1 MRTTKETLLRL
12 ATDTA
17 AISANQDHSIVCIY
31 LTGSLVTE
39 SPFIGGTTDVDLFY
53 VHTNKPAIAREIRY
67 LSDDVTL
74 DIAHVEQSLYQQP
87 RHLRADAWLGPF
99 LCAKP
104 KVLYDTR
111 HWFEFT
117 EASVGAQF
125 YRPEYMLERA
135 RPIAAAARQIWMN
148 FHLSPPEIIPSN
160 IAAYLHCIELAG
172 NAIALL
178 SGAPLPLRRFF
189 LDLPLRTQVVKRP
202 DLVRLFSSAIL
213 PESQE
218 SVDWQK
224 WIPGWVDSLRLAGT
238 SKECPPVISAPRR
251 NYYSKAVDS
260 LIMEN
265 PPAAAWIMMQTWNQ
279 SAALIS
285 NDVKSMDT
293 WREACS
299 SFLQID
305 GSLDPVMEK
314 IDNLLD
320 LVEETL
326 DIFSSENGLSE

>member
-12 ATDTA
+12 ARDTA

-39 SPFIGGTTDVDLFY
+39 NPFIGGTTDVDLFF
-53 VHTNKPAIAREIRY
+53 VHTQKPAINREIRY

-74 DIAHVEQSLYQQP
+74 DIAHVEQSLYQLP

-135 RPIAAAARQIWMN
+135 RPLSAAARRIWMD
-148 FHLSPPEIIPSN
+148 FHLSPPEVLPDN
-160 IAAYLHCIELAG
+160 VLQYLHCIELAG

-189 LDLPLRTQVVKRP
+189 LDLPVRTKVVKRP
-202 DLVRLFSSAIL
+202 DLFDLFISAIL
-213 PESQE
+213 PDEIKAIDSIQWLP
-218 SVDWQK
+218 D
-224 WIPGWVDSLRLAGT
+224 WVDSLKAAATL
-238 SKECPPVISAPRR
+238 KECPPRLSTPRR
-251 NYYSKAVDS
+251 NYYEKAVEGLLLDS
-260 LIMEN
+260 
-265 PPAAAWIMMQTWNQ
+265 PAAAAWIMMNTWNQ
-279 SAALIS
+279 SAALFS
-285 NDVKSMDT
+285 SENENTDN
-293 WREACS
+293 WREACAA
-299 SFLQID
+299 FLQIN
-305 GSLDPVMEK
+305 GSFEPALEK
-314 IDNLLD
+314 MDNLLD
-320 LVEETL
+320 SVEETL
-326 DIFSSENGLSE
+326 DIFSAENGLTE

>member
-12 ATDTA
+12 ARDTA

-39 SPFIGGTTDVDLFY
+39 NPFIGGTTDVDLFF
-53 VHTNKPAIAREIRY
+53 VHTEKPPVNREIRY

-74 DIAHVEQSLYQQP
+74 DIAHVEQSLYQLP

-135 RPIAAAARQIWMN
+135 RPLAAEARRIWMD
-148 FHLSPPEIIPSN
+148 FHLAPPEVVPN
-160 IAAYLHCIELAG
+160 YVHQYLRCIELAG
-172 NAIALL
+172 NAVSLL

-189 LDLPLRTQVVKRP
+189 LDLPVRTKVVKRP
-202 DLVRLFSSAIL
+202 DLLELFTSTIL
-213 PESQE
+213 P
-218 SVDWQK
+218 VDSNEVEWNQ
-224 WIPGWVDSLRLAGT
+224 WISDWVDSLKVAAT
-238 SKECPPVISAPRR
+238 FKDCPPKLSAPRR

-260 LIMEN
+260 LLLDS
-265 PPAAAWIMMQTWNQ
+265 PAAAAWIMINTWNQ
-279 SAALIS
+279 SIDLIF
-285 NDVKSMDT
+285 NENENADN

-299 SFLQID
+299 AFLQIN
-305 GSLDPVMEK
+305 GSFESALEK
-314 IDNLLD
+314 VDELLD
-320 LVEETL
+320 SVEETL
-326 DIFSSENGLSE
+326 DVFSSENGLTE

>member
-12 ATDTA
+12 ARDTA
-17 AISANQDHSIVCIY
+17 AICANQDHSIVCIY

-39 SPFIGGTTDVDLFY
+39 TPFIGGTTDVDLFF
-53 VHTNKPAIAREIRY
+53 VHTEMPAQRREIRY

-74 DIAHVEQSLYQQP
+74 DIAHVSQSLYQLP

-135 RPIAAAARQIWMN
+135 RPMAAESRRIWMD
-148 FHLSPPEIIPSN
+148 FHLSPPEITPAN
-160 IAAYLHCIELAG
+160 ILEYLHCIEMAG

-189 LDLPLRTQVVKRP
+189 LDLPLRTQSVKRP
-202 DLVRLFSSAIL
+202 DLYDLFSSAIF
-213 PESQE
+213 PESGEKIEWQE
-218 SVDWQK
+218 WISDWK
-224 WIPGWVDSLRLAGT
+224 ETLNVAASSKDCPVSLSKSRL
-238 SKECPPVISAPRR
+238 
-251 NYYSKAVDS
+251 NYYTKAVNS
-260 LIMEN
+260 LWEEY
-265 PPAAAWIMMQTWNQ
+265 PAAAALILMHTWNQ
-279 SAALIS
+279 SASFIPPGIEP
-285 NDVKSMDT
+285 MHT
-293 WREACS
+293 WRKVCS
-299 SFLQID
+299 AFLQID
-305 GSLDPVMEK
+305 GSFDTALDKV
-314 IDNLLD
+314 DHLLD
-320 LVEETL
+320 SVEETL
-326 DIFSSENGLSE
+326 DTFSSDNGLVE

>member
-12 ATDTA
+12 ARDTA
-17 AISANQDHSIVCIY
+17 AISANQDHSIICIY

-39 SPFIGGTTDVDLFY
+39 NPFIGGTTDVDLFF
-53 VHTNKPAIAREIRY
+53 VHTEKPIQRREIRY

-74 DIAHVEQSLYQQP
+74 DIAHVEQTLYQQP

-135 RPIAAAARQIWMN
+135 RSLAAAARRIWTD
-148 FHLSPPEIIPSN
+148 FHLSPPEITPFHVQE
-160 IAAYLHCIELAG
+160 YLHCIELAG
-172 NAIALL
+172 NAVALL
-178 SGAPLPLRRFF
+178 SGAPLPLRHFF
-189 LDLPLRTQVVKRP
+189 LDLPMRTQVVKRP
-202 DLVRLFSSAIL
+202 DLFDLFSSTIL
-213 PESQE
+213 PENRKE
-218 SVDWQK
+218 VEWQQ
-224 WIPGWVDSLRLAGT
+224 WIPDWIDTLRLAST
-238 SKECPPVISAPRR
+238 SKECPPCLTSPRR

-260 LIMEN
+260 LWEVN
-265 PPAAAWIMMQTWNQ
+265 PAAASWILMQTWNQ
-279 SAALIS
+279 SSALIS
-285 NDVKSMDT
+285 SESESIDN

-299 SFLQID
+299 AFLQIN
-305 GSLDPVMEK
+305 GSFEPALER
-314 IDNLLD
+314 IDHLLD
-320 LVEETL
+320 SVEETL
-326 DIFSSENGLSE
+326 DVFSSENGLTE